1 MRLIS
6 VNVSLPGQIQ
16 NRGKTVTT
24 GIFKELVKDRI
35 MLRSLNLEGD
45 GQADLVGHAGI
56 YKAAY
61 AYSIENYDYWSHER
75 GQTDFPL
82 GQFGENFTLE
92 GMVEDEIQPR
102 PEHPHVIRARYEPA
116 VYL

>member
-1 MRLIS
+1 MKLLS
-6 VNVSLPGQIQ
+6 VNVSPPKEVTKGD
-16 NRGKTVTT
+16 RTVTT
-24 GIFKELVKDRI
+24 GIFKEPVDGRV
-35 MLRSLNLEGD
+35 MLRTLNLEGD
-45 GQADLVGHAGI
+45 GQADLVGHGGI

-102 PEHPHVIRARYEPA
+102 PEHSHVIRARYEPA

>member
-6 VNVSLPGQIQ
+6 ANVSLPGQTQ
-16 NRGKTVTT
+16 NRGKTVRT
-24 GIFKELVKDRI
+24 GIFKEPIKDRI

-45 GQADLVGHAGI
+45 GQADLVGHGGI

-75 GQTDFPL
+75 GQTDFPSVSS
-82 GQFGENFTLE
+82 GRTFPSRGW
-92 GMVEDEIQPR
+92 
-102 PEHPHVIRARYEPA
+102 
-116 VYL
+116 